1 MISQIKKISFF
12 ILFSFLQTS
21 SAFGGNL
28 FLKSFGH
35 SSFLIKGGGTSILIN
50 PFKARGCASNLKEPK
65 DIKADFILA
74 SSKLADE
81 GYNHNDQLM
90 FVEPGIYKFED
101 ILLNGITIPHD
112 RMGGRRFGMA
122 TVWIWE
128 QNNLKIVHMSGAAGD
143 IDINS
148 QIVLARP
155 DILFI
160 SIGGGKKSYDGK
172 EASKIVKNL
181 KPSIVIPVHFANQK
195 EKNENCDYSNAD
207 LFLENMKEFNTK
219 YVENEFQINTDTNER
234 NTIYFLSDQIN
245 KSNSL

>member
-1 MISQIKKISFF
+1 MNIKIKKILIFL
-12 ILFSFLQTS
+12 LFSFLQTS
-21 SAFGGNL
+21 SAFAGNL
-28 FLKSFGH
+28 FLKSLGH
-35 SSFLIKGGGTSILIN
+35 SSFLIRGDGKSILIN
-50 PFKARGCASNLKEPK
+50 PFKATGCASNLDEPK

-81 GYNHNDQLM
+81 GFNHNDQLM

-101 ILLNGITIPHD
+101 ILLNGIAMPHD

-122 TVWIWE
+122 TVWSWE

-143 IDINS
+143 MDINS

-160 SIGGGKKSYDGK
+160 SIGGGKKSYDGI
-172 EASKIVKNL
+172 EASKIVKTL
-181 KPSIVIPVHFANQK
+181 QPSIVIPVHFANQK

-207 LFLENMKEFNTK
+207 LFLENMNDFNIK
-219 YVENEFQINTDTNER
+219 YVGKEFQINSKTIRR
-234 NTIYFLSDQIN
+234 NTIFFLSDQIN